1 MKKMKELMEALG
13 FNKDASDG
21 AKKAFINHLIREA
34 HFQDLRRNP
43 NAKPLQILSRKSQSS
58 EIHNN
63 EEQQLSF
70 PLASSDDP

>member
-13 FNKDASDG
+13 FNKDASEG

-43 NAKPLQILSRKSQSS
+43 QAKPLQIVAPQPQTS
-58 EIHNN
+58 ETQK
-63 EEQQLSF
+63 EDQQLSF
-70 PLASSDDP
+70 PLASSDEP